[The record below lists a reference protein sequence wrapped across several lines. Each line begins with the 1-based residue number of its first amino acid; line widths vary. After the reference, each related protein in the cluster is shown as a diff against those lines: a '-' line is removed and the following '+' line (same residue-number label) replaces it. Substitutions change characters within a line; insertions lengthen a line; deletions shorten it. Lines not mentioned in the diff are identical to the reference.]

1 VQLRRLEFVGFK
13 TFVDRTALEFH
24 PGITA
29 IVGPNGSGKSNIFD
43 GIRWV
48 LGETNARM
56 LRGARMEDV
65 IFSGSATRKPTGM
78 ASVVLTFDNS
88 SGLLPIEFS
97 EVSVGRRVTRGGQGE
112 YVINGVDCRL
122 RDVQMLF
129 LGTGLGGRS
138 YALIGQ
144 GEVDAVLRA
153 TPVERRHWLEEAAGL
168 ARHKRQRIEA
178 ERRLD
183 HARAHLDRLTD
194 LADELAHRREALA
207 AQAEA
212 AVQHQAYTR
221 ELRELEVALF
231 ADEARRLLAAVRR
244 LSVQLAAERA
254 QAAAAASRVSEAA
267 ADAALVEAQLATVSS
282 AWEQGQ
288 QALLAGAET
297 LGLRASEVQALDAQA
312 EGLRGRL
319 AQLDADL
326 ARLAEEREAL
336 ADTYAALTRD
346 ADEAEQRR
354 ADLEQDV
361 AALEAALAAA
371 EAAVEEARSALARG
385 RDDAVEV
392 ARAFAQG
399 RSDLAALRARADMM
413 AQSVDTA
420 ARRVG
425 TLTHEA
431 AALAADRQRLQQ
443 TCEDARQAME
453 AADERIAATASA
465 LDDVRR
471 QAAADADAVHAA
483 ELHEHRLLV
492 RLHSLEEAAAQFI
505 GFEES
510 TREVLKAAAAEPSL
524 FPGLR
529 GTVADLLKVPEAHQ
543 PAITAALG
551 DRLHCLVVDDPD
563 QLEHIV
569 GFFKAHASRHGT
581 ALAVAA
587 LRSGRRGV
595 DVGLANGDVVA
606 YAPAVVEADGPA
618 SAVVDALLGD
628 VVIVADLPA
637 AWRVFADGYP
647 GRIVT
652 ADGTLVG
659 PEGVVTVAGRPQGDV
674 APLGRPHAIAE
685 LRAAADDA
693 QAKRWQAEERRAE
706 AGRQVA
712 AAEGASAAAQAER
725 AAAAATLAERL
736 QHLARIDAEVARI
749 GDEEIE
755 YTAQVRRSTED
766 LHSMTA
772 EIGAM
777 EADLAALEA
786 EAARQ
791 ETQVVVLEEEMRRRG
806 AARDAAAADA
816 AARRL
821 LLVQAEG
828 VLGGIRVRLADRAS
842 ALADAEARR
851 VDLGEVAARAA
862 ADLAEVTT
870 RRDEAQAAYEELL
883 GAQADRKSRVERLA
897 AERVQLRDDLA
908 QRQADH
914 AAASEAASA
923 AEAALHRTELRAAQA
938 EAELGAAAARLQEQ
952 YGITLEEAATRRLE
966 GSREE
971 ARRRHEALREALD
984 ALGPVNLRAIDEHA
998 AVAARLEALE
1008 GQTRDIGAA
1017 ADALRQAIANIN
1029 ALLRVRF
1036 RETFEEVNAE
1046 FVRLF
1051 ERLFTGGHGSL
1062 ELVEDDLG
1070 AEPGLEVIA
1079 QLPGKRRRPL
1089 VALSGGERALVA
1101 ITLIFA
1107 MLRVHPSPF
1116 CIFDE
1121 IEAALDDANTKRFT
1135 ELLRDLAQTT
1145 QVLIITHNKGTMAAA
1160 DILYGVTM
1168 QEPGLSC
1175 LVSVR
1180 LVPPS
1185 PNGDRAAAA
1194 HAAPA
1199 EIGEPGPSR
1208 VFREREVAALPAE

>member
-1 VQLRRLEFVGFK
+1 MQLRRLEFVGFK

-43 GIRWV
+43 GIRWA
-48 LGETNARM
+48 LGETNARL

-65 IFSGSATRKPTGM
+65 IFSGSASRKPTGM
-78 ASVVLTFDNS
+78 ASVALTFDNS

-97 EVSVGRRVTRGGQGE
+97 EVTVGRRVTRGGQGE

-153 TPVERRHWLEEAAGL
+153 TPIERRHWLEEAAGL

-194 LADELAHRREALA
+194 IVDELAHQREALA

-212 AVQHQAYTR
+212 AAQHQAYTQ
-221 ELRELEVALF
+221 ELRALELALF

-244 LSVQLAAERA
+244 LSAQLASERD
-254 QAAAAASRVSEAA
+254 QAAAAVSRVSEAA
-267 ADAALVEAQLATVSS
+267 ADAALVEARLATVTD

-288 QALLAGAET
+288 AALLSGAET
-297 LGLRASEVQALDAQA
+297 LGTRASEVQTLDAQA

-336 ADTYAALTRD
+336 AGDCAALARD
-346 ADEAEQRR
+346 TDEAERRR
-354 ADLEQDV
+354 ANLERDV
-361 AALEAALAAA
+361 AALDAALEAA
-371 EAAVEEARSALARG
+371 EAAVEEAHGALTRG
-385 RDDAVEV
+385 RGDAVEV
-392 ARAFAQG
+392 ARTLAQG
-399 RSDLAALRARADMM
+399 RSDLAALRARADMLT
-413 AQSVDTA
+413 QSLDAT

-425 TLTHEA
+425 TLTQEA
-431 AALAADRQRLQQ
+431 AVLAADRQRAQRA
-443 TCEDARQAME
+443 CDDARRAMN
-453 AADERIAATASA
+453 AADERVAATARA

-471 QAAADADAVHAA
+471 HAASAADAVHAA

-492 RLHSLEEAAAQFI
+492 RLHALEEAAAQFI

-510 TREVLKAAAAEPSL
+510 TREVLKAAAAEPSR

-529 GTVADLLKVPEAHQ
+529 GTVADLLRVPEAHQ
-543 PAITAALG
+543 PAIAAALG
-551 DRLHCLVVDDPD
+551 ERLHCLVVDDLD
-563 QLEHIV
+563 QLEPIV
-569 GFFKAHASRHGT
+569 GFIKAHASRHGT
-581 ALAVAA
+581 ALALAA
-587 LRSGRRGV
+587 LRPGRRGV
-595 DVGLANGDVVA
+595 DLGLANGDVVA
-606 YAPAVVEADGPA
+606 RAPAIVEVDGAA
-618 SAVVDALLGD
+618 SAIVDALLGD
-628 VVIVADLPA
+628 VVVVADLPA
-637 AWRVFADGYP
+637 AWRVLAGGYR

-652 ADGTLVG
+652 EDGTLLG
-659 PEGVVTVAGRPQGDV
+659 SEGVVTVAGRPQGDV
-674 APLGRPHAIAE
+674 APLGRPHAIAD
-685 LRAAADDA
+685 LRAAADAA
-693 QAKRWQAEERRAE
+693 QAERRQAEERRAE

-712 AAEGASAAAQAER
+712 AAEDASAAVQAER

-736 QHLARIDAEVARI
+736 QERARMDAEIARI
-749 GDEEIE
+749 GDEETE
-755 YTAQVRRSTED
+755 HAAQVRRSTED
-766 LHSMTA
+766 LHRMTA
-772 EIGAM
+772 EIGAL
-777 EADLAALEA
+777 EADLTALEA

-791 ETQVVVLEEEMRRRG
+791 EAQVVLFEEEMRRRG
-806 AARDAAAADA
+806 TARDATTAEA

-828 VLGGIRVRLADRAS
+828 VLEGFRARLADRAA
-842 ALADAEARR
+842 ALADVETRHI
-851 VDLGEVAARAA
+851 DLLEVAAHAS
-862 ADLAEVTT
+862 ADLAAVTT
-870 RRDEAQAAYEELL
+870 RREESQAAYEALVA
-883 GAQADRKSRVERLA
+883 AQADAKSRVERLA
-897 AERVQLRDDLA
+897 TERVQLRDDLA

-914 AAASEAASA
+914 AAASEAARA

-952 YGITLEEAATRRLE
+952 YGITLEEAAARRLE
-966 GSREE
+966 GTREE
-971 ARRRHEALREALD
+971 ARQRHEALRAALD

-998 AVAARLEALE
+998 AVAARLGALE
-1008 GQTRDIGAA
+1008 GQTRDIGTAA
-1017 ADALRQAIANIN
+1017 VALRQAIAHIN

-1046 FVRLF
+1046 FSRLF
-1051 ERLFTGGHGSL
+1051 ERLFAGGHGSL

-1168 QEPGLSC
+1168 QEPGLSS

-1180 LVPPS
+1180 LVSPS
-1185 PNGDRAAAA
+1185 PNGDRAGA

-1199 EIGEPGPSR
+1199 EVGEPGPPR
-1208 VFREREVAALPAE
+1208 ALREREVAVLPAE